1 MRLTFTALVLAGL
14 LSPAFYG
21 QGESP
26 KKEATVSFEFREA
39 MIPMRDGVR
48 LQTVILRPKNVDRP
62 LPILYQR
69 GPYGVPT
76 VEVFG
81 KPMPVFTF
89 SSPEKYI
96 RVFQNIRGRFKSEG
110 AFVMQRPPHD
120 PEDPKGIDETTD
132 AWDTVAWLIKEI
144 PRNNGKVGIRGTSY
158 DGWTAIM
165 AALDP
170 HPPSRRSFRRRR
182 LRTCFWATIF
192 TITGAFRLT
201 YGFEYAA
208 LLETAAE
215 KNYNFEFDK
224 ADTYDWYLGLGPLR
238 NADLRYFHGK
248 LPTWTD
254 FVHHPN
260 FDEFWKRQTVI
271 RYLSDVKVPILHV
284 AGWWDQEDFYGP
296 QKIYAKLESTD
307 KDKQN
312 YFVAGRGNHGGTHPG

>member
-1 MRLTFTALVLAGL
+1 MYLQASYLR
-14 LSPAFYG
+14 PPDG

-26 KKEATVSFEFREA
+26 KNEETVSFEFREA

-48 LQTVILRPKNVDRP
+48 LQTVILRPKNVDDP

-69 GPYGVPT
+69 GPYGVPAAQRF
-76 VEVFG
+76 E
-81 KPMPVFTF
+81 KPIPVSAF

-96 RVFQNIRGRFKSEG
+96 RVVQNIRGRFKSEG
-110 AFVMQRPPHD
+110 TFVMQRPPHA

-144 PRNNGKVGIRGTSY
+144 PRNNGRVGIRGQSY
-158 DGWTAIM
+158 DGWTAMM

-170 HPPSRRSFRRRR
+170 HPAVKAILEEASPADMF
-182 LRTCFWATIF
+182 LGDDFHHN
-192 TITGAFRLT
+192 GAFRLT

-224 ADTYDWYLGLGPLR
+224 ADTYEWYLGLGPLR

-271 RYLSDVKVPILHV
+271 RYLSDPRCRSFTLR
-284 AGWWDQEDFYGP
+284 AGGI
-296 QKIYAKLESTD
+296 KRISTD
-307 KDKQN
+307 RRRSTR
-312 YFVAGRGNHGGTHPG
+312 AGVY